1 MKLKLWRVSRAS
13 YYSAIPK
20 TVHSNTILADVSF
33 LSPNRR
39 FHIANIPVMTK
50 SQLSSW
56 LLQANLQIIKV
67 SNLCWNIWNVLIWLV
82 FSCPCLY
89 PCFYPYHDH
98 LSLCFHSFPGA
109 GPFLFH
115 YRNHDFYLFVCLDP
129 FLNRVL
135 YLCLCQIMLA
145 VDYYLD
151 YGFGAVS
158 LKHHAYPSSL
168 KFFLQLQNNKNQ
180 N

>member
-115 YRNHDFYLFVCLDP
+115 YRNHDFCLFVCLDP
-129 FLNRVL
+129 FLNRGVL
-135 YLCLCQIMLA
+135 YLCPCHIILA
-145 VDYYLD
+145 VDYHLD
-151 YGFGAVS
+151 
-158 LKHHAYPSSL
+158 
-168 KFFLQLQNNKNQ
+168 
-180 N
+180 